1 MLLATLTIV
10 LLVALAALAL
20 PGYAATRPDDFR
32 IQRSA
37 VILAPAPKIFALI
50 NDLKLFN
57 HWNPY
62 GRRDPAVNGSY
73 SGADSG
79 VGAAYA
85 WQSTKVG
92 AGRMEI
98 VASQAPS
105 QVTMQLDFLKPFVA
119 RNTVEFTLQ
128 AEGDRL
134 TIVTWAMHGPSP
146 FISKL
151 MGVVFNMERRIGNDF
166 EAGLANLKALTE
178 AR

>member
-1 MLLATLTIV
+1 MLTIV
-10 LLVALAALAL
+10 LLVVSVALAALAL
-20 PGYAATRPDDFR
+20 LGYAATRPDSFR

-62 GRRDPAVNGSY
+62 GRKDPAIKGSY
-73 SGADSG
+73 SGAASG
-79 VGAAYA
+79 VDAAYA
-85 WQSTKVG
+85 WQSKKVG
-92 AGRMEI
+92 TGRMEI
-98 VASQAPS
+98 IASQAPR

-119 RNTVEFTLQ
+119 RNTAEFTLQ

-151 MGVVFNMERRIGNDF
+151 MGVVFNMERMVGNDF
-166 EAGLANLKALTE
+166 EAGLATLKALTE